1 MNEPDWW
8 AATAADKAWSRQQ
21 AQKIISRLN
30 HLFANVPDTRYWILV
45 NACQQTNSYNLFFNC
60 QRRRTYQ
67 RSWPIAQ
74 LTGIDFEQL
83 LAVLIGVRAKYNFT
97 FEYVHFTRAQ
107 RRILREEVD

>member
-8 AATAADKAWSRQQ
+8 AATVADRVWSRQQ

-45 NACQQTNSYNLFFNC
+45 NACKQINGYNLFFNC
-60 QRRRTYQ
+60 QRKRAYQ

-74 LTGIDFEQL
+74 LKDSSFEQL
-83 LAVLIGVRAKYNFT
+83 LAVLAGVRTKYNFT
-97 FEYVHFTRAQ
+97 FEYVHFTREQ
-107 RRILREEVD
+107 RRILHEEVD